1 LAINRITDVGE
12 LLSELP
18 PQAIVARMQESHKN
32 GQDNSDTVEASKPF
46 TITRAALNSTLF
58 HQQTVTGLS

>member
-1 LAINRITDVGE
+1 LAINRVTDVGE

-32 GQDNSDTVEASKPF
+32 GQDNSDNVEASKPF
-46 TITRAALNSTLF
+46 
-58 HQQTVTGLS
+58 LSQSRELH